1 MTRSPLERVK
11 SMKRTVGTVGVVGVM
26 VGMTFIAAA
35 PSAAAPAQNGCDSRT
50 NNTQQK
56 LLECVRLDGVVEH
69 LTQFQ
74 AIADANGGTRADQTP
89 GYEASVDYV
98 VDVLE
103 GAGWSAEVVPFTYDA
118 ADVIL
123 KQLTPVVADYIAFD
137 AVGTG
142 EGDVTGNVIPVDI
155 NLTGDRV
162 NTSGC
167 EPEDFVGLGFD
178 GPGDIALHSA
188 RHAARSSLKAQ
199 NAQAAGAEAVVL
211 FNQGD
216 IDRRGR
222 PVRSGQPD
230 SGAVRGSIS
239 PSSAR
244 RSRPARRWPLPARR
258 RR

>member
-56 LLECVRLDGVVEH
+56 LLECVRVDGVVEH
-69 LTQFQ
+69 MAQFQ

-89 GYEASVDYV
+89 GYQASVDYV

-123 KQLTPVVADYIAFD
+123 RQITPSRP
-137 AVGTG
+137 T
-142 EGDVTGNVIPVDI
+142 
-155 NLTGDRV
+155 
-162 NTSGC
+162 TS
-167 EPEDFVGLGFD
+167 
-178 GPGDIALHSA
+178 
-188 RHAARSSLKAQ
+188 RST
-199 NAQAAGAEAVVL
+199 
-211 FNQGD
+211 
-216 IDRRGR
+216 
-222 PVRSGQPD
+222 
-230 SGAVRGSIS
+230 
-239 PSSAR
+239 
-244 RSRPARRWPLPARR
+244 RPARARAMSPEP
-258 RR
+258 

>member
-1 MTRSPLERVK
+1 MTRSPLESVK

-89 GYEASVDYV
+89 GYEASVEYV

-123 KQLTPVVADYIAFD
+123 QQLTPVVADYIAFD

-167 EPEDFVGLGFD
+167 EPERL
-178 GPGDIALHSA
+178 
-188 RHAARSSLKAQ
+188 
-199 NAQAAGAEAVVL
+199 
-211 FNQGD
+211 
-216 IDRRGR
+216 
-222 PVRSGQPD
+222 
-230 SGAVRGSIS
+230 
-239 PSSAR
+239 
-244 RSRPARRWPLPARR
+244 RR
-258 RR
+258 R